1 MVTASF
7 CCGLFANMQS
17 AQAVDFENL
26 PLDLPIHISHQNGA
40 TYHHTLLH
48 NLRHYSCER
57 VSITKLTEIATYCT
71 SLCAVEEGVAHFYGA
86 RSCPALLQ
94 GGGLHVR
101 LRFVQQIVGKVNKLG
116 SYHVK
121 NSTPQLILAS
131 VSNKVYPEKLFTENR
146 KITISKA

>member
-17 AQAVDFENL
+17 AQPLDFENL
-26 PLDLPIHISHQNGA
+26 PLDLPTHISHQNGA
-40 TYHHTLLH
+40 TYHRTILH

-71 SLCAVEEGVAHFYGA
+71 SVCAVGLGG
-86 RSCPALLQ
+86 RALLWRKKLSSSTTRRWAARAIAFRTTNCCQ
-94 GGGLHVR
+94 A
-101 LRFVQQIVGKVNKLG
+101 NKLG

-121 NSTPQLILAS
+121 NGTPQLILTS
-131 VSNKVYPEKLFTENR
+131 VSNKVYPEMRFNIE
-146 KITISKA
+146 ITFL